1 MRKGKHRRHQSAR
14 DLKRGVGVSAGIGL
28 SINAVL
34 EHSTDADESG
44 LAVLSGDKPSD
55 APQDAEVECDEC
67 RRWPHAEWC
76 VADEDDED

>member
-14 DLKRGVGVSAGIGL
+14 DLKRGVGVSADIGV

-34 EHSTDADESG
+34 DHHLDTEESG
-44 LAVLSGDKPSD
+44 LAVLSGEQTLD
-55 APQDAEVECDEC
+55 ATPGTECDEC

-76 VADEDDED
+76 LADEDDEE